1 MLDAKAGTP
10 RAPSEARTTWPPSNA
25 RSAQHRKERSR
36 GYDLSFLCWADRA
49 LEGGHVVLA
58 SEGARGV
65 PAFASSIQTAFRE
78 ALRFAANLLEVR
90 VRRVARVY
98 PNNTDQPGQSI
109 QDRPGDSVVTL
120 PATDEVL
127 FFLVGPGPLF
137 ADKVVHHRHVDRVA
151 GRAEAAELPAVL
163 DRPQQGVVVVGDG
176 RAACRVVG
184 AGDHDRE
191 YVSAARAGA
200 AASACVRKPTRAR
213 RAHVALVPRDEDHR
227 VPLPGARGHDLADPA
242 AEERVASGD
251 QLRRMR
257 GAAGIARR
265 AATVHVM
272 TLIGTDP
279 VVVGDFA
286 ASEVGLELMQVDD
299 LGHPRRVALHVGVRD
314 ERVVL
319 PYVKLVAA
327 HGGRGVAAAERVRLH
342 VGFPRF
348 PP

>member
-1 MLDAKAGTP
+1 MSVSVGWPASIRITRISLDSPLKIGLETVSSRCRP
-10 RAPSEARTTWPPSNA
+10 LT
-25 RSAQHRKERSR
+25 RSCS
-36 GYDLSFLCWADRA
+36 SWWA
-49 LEGGHVVLA
+49 
-58 SEGARGV
+58 
-65 PAFASSIQTAFRE
+65 
-78 ALRFAANLLEVR
+78 
-90 VRRVARVY
+90 
-98 PNNTDQPGQSI
+98 
-109 QDRPGDSVVTL
+109 
-120 PATDEVL
+120 
-127 FFLVGPGPLF
+127 PGPLF

-176 RAACRVVG
+176 RAACRVAG

-279 VVVGDFA
+279 VV
-286 ASEVGLELMQVDD
+286 
-299 LGHPRRVALHVGVRD
+299 
-314 ERVVL
+314 
-319 PYVKLVAA
+319 
-327 HGGRGVAAAERVRLH
+327 
-342 VGFPRF
+342 
-348 PP
+348 

>member
-1 MLDAKAGTP
+1 MRRWEGGLLSDKRPSAWTERMEIHQSGGLAETVFCCLWMVAGT
-10 RAPSEARTTWPPSNA
+10 RFELWKR
-25 RSAQHRKERSR
+25 
-36 GYDLSFLCWADRA
+36 L
-49 LEGGHVVLA
+49 
-58 SEGARGV
+58 
-65 PAFASSIQTAFRE
+65 
-78 ALRFAANLLEVR
+78 LRFEFLLG
-90 VRRVARVY
+90 
-98 PNNTDQPGQSI
+98 P
-109 QDRPGDSVVTL
+109 L
-120 PATDEVL
+120 L
-127 FFLVGPGPLF
+127 FLVSPGPLF
-137 ADKVVHHRHVDRVA
+137 ADEVVHHRHVDRVA

-163 DRPQQGVVVVGDG
+163 DRPQEGVVVVGDG

-213 RAHVALVPRDEDHR
+213 RAHIALVPRDEDHR

-242 AEERVASGD
+242 PEERVASGD
-251 QLRRMR
+251 QLRRVR
-257 GAAGIARR
+257 EATRIARR

-279 VVVGDFA
+279 VVVGDFT

-299 LGHPRRVALHVGVRD
+299 LGHPHRVALHGGVGD

-327 HGGRGVAAAERVRLH
+327 RGGRGVAAAERIRLH